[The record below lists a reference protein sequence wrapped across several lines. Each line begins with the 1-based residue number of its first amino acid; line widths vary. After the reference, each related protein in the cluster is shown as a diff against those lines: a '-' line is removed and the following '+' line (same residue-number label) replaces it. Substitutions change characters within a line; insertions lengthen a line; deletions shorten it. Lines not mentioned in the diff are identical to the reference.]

1 MNIVGYSFIIKRTT
15 RIKSKYDTYIYMQT
29 DSNSVV
35 QFDSLCLKLQLSLK
49 SLGERVFNTL
59 GRYVLFSLWN
69 HSTVFSSNVIYPRY
83 VWGHNFFKI
92 PLSIPDSRKSPLY
105 FKPPQ
110 SLHNI
115 YIIIYILFY
124 QTKTR
129 FKSNEVIYSPK
140 SLFKLCKLSNWN
152 SVIWTHCHSCI
163 IDVEFL
169 SLSLLVHIFLENE
182 VPILDRKVS

>member
-1 MNIVGYSFIIKRTT
+1 MFSLACEITPLFLAATLFIQGMYEVIIFLKFLFQYQTLENPRYISNPLKVFII
-15 RIKSKYDTYIYMQT
+15 Y
-29 DSNSVV
+29 
-35 QFDSLCLKLQLSLK
+35 
-49 SLGERVFNTL
+49 
-59 GRYVLFSLWN
+59 
-69 HSTVFSSNVIYPRY
+69 
-83 VWGHNFFKI
+83 
-92 PLSIPDSRKSPLY
+92 
-105 FKPPQ
+105 
-110 SLHNI
+110 I

-129 FKSNEVIYSPK
+129 FKSNEVIYSHK
-140 SLFKLCKLSNWN
+140 SLFELCKLSNWN

>member
-1 MNIVGYSFIIKRTT
+1 M
-15 RIKSKYDTYIYMQT
+15 
-29 DSNSVV
+29 
-35 QFDSLCLKLQLSLK
+35 
-49 SLGERVFNTL
+49 
-59 GRYVLFSLWN
+59 FSLACVI
-69 HSTVFSSNVIYPRY
+69 TPLFLAAMVFIQGMYEVII
-83 VWGHNFFKI
+83 FFKI

-124 QTKTR
+124 QSKTR
-129 FKSNEVIYSPK
+129 FKSNEVIYSHK

>member
-1 MNIVGYSFIIKRTT
+1 M
-15 RIKSKYDTYIYMQT
+15 
-29 DSNSVV
+29 
-35 QFDSLCLKLQLSLK
+35 
-49 SLGERVFNTL
+49 
-59 GRYVLFSLWN
+59 FSLAC
-69 HSTVFSSNVIYPRY
+69 VITPLFLAGTLFIQGMYEVRI
-83 VWGHNFFKI
+83 FFKI

-129 FKSNEVIYSPK
+129 FKSNEVIYSHK

-152 SVIWTHCHSCI
+152 SVIWTHCHSYI
-163 IDVEFL
+163 IDVEFP

>member
-1 MNIVGYSFIIKRTT
+1 M
-15 RIKSKYDTYIYMQT
+15 
-29 DSNSVV
+29 
-35 QFDSLCLKLQLSLK
+35 
-49 SLGERVFNTL
+49 
-59 GRYVLFSLWN
+59 FSLAC
-69 HSTVFSSNVIYPRY
+69 VITPLFLAAMLFIQGMYE
-83 VWGHNFFKI
+83 VIIFFKI

-129 FKSNEVIYSPK
+129 FKSNEVIYSHK

-152 SVIWTHCHSCI
+152 SVIWTRCHSCI

>member
-1 MNIVGYSFIIKRTT
+1 
-15 RIKSKYDTYIYMQT
+15 MQT

-35 QFDSLCLKLQLSLK
+35 QFDSLCLKLQLSLNY
-49 SLGERVFNTL
+49 LGERVFNTL
-59 GRYVLFSLWN
+59 GRYVLFSLCN

-129 FKSNEVIYSPK
+129 FKSNEVIYSHK

>member
-1 MNIVGYSFIIKRTT
+1 M
-15 RIKSKYDTYIYMQT
+15 
-29 DSNSVV
+29 
-35 QFDSLCLKLQLSLK
+35 
-49 SLGERVFNTL
+49 
-59 GRYVLFSLWN
+59 FSLAC
-69 HSTVFSSNVIYPRY
+69 VITPLFLAATLFVQGMYEVRI
-83 VWGHNFFKI
+83 FLKI

-115 YIIIYILFY
+115 YIIIYVLFY
-124 QTKTR
+124 QTQTR
-129 FKSNEVIYSPK
+129 FKSNEVIYSHK

-169 SLSLLVHIFLENE
+169 SLSLLVHIFLENK

>member
-1 MNIVGYSFIIKRTT
+1 M
-15 RIKSKYDTYIYMQT
+15 
-29 DSNSVV
+29 
-35 QFDSLCLKLQLSLK
+35 
-49 SLGERVFNTL
+49 
-59 GRYVLFSLWN
+59 FSLAC
-69 HSTVFSSNVIYPRY
+69 VITPLFLAAMLFIQGMYE
-83 VWGHNFFKI
+83 VIIFFKI

-129 FKSNEVIYSPK
+129 FKSNEVIYSHK

-152 SVIWTHCHSCI
+152 SVIWTAALPQLYNRC
-163 IDVEFL
+163 
-169 SLSLLVHIFLENE
+169 
-182 VPILDRKVS
+182 

>member
-1 MNIVGYSFIIKRTT
+1 M
-15 RIKSKYDTYIYMQT
+15 
-29 DSNSVV
+29 
-35 QFDSLCLKLQLSLK
+35 
-49 SLGERVFNTL
+49 
-59 GRYVLFSLWN
+59 FSLACVI
-69 HSTVFSSNVIYPRY
+69 TPLFLAAMVFIQGMYEVII
-83 VWGHNFFKI
+83 FFKI

-129 FKSNEVIYSPK
+129 FKSNEVIYSHK

>member
-1 MNIVGYSFIIKRTT
+1 M
-15 RIKSKYDTYIYMQT
+15 
-29 DSNSVV
+29 
-35 QFDSLCLKLQLSLK
+35 
-49 SLGERVFNTL
+49 
-59 GRYVLFSLWN
+59 FSLAC
-69 HSTVFSSNVIYPRY
+69 VITPLFLAATLFIQGMYE
-83 VWGHNFFKI
+83 VIIFFKI

-124 QTKTR
+124 QTQTR
-129 FKSNEVIYSPK
+129 FKSNEVIYSHK

-169 SLSLLVHIFLENE
+169 SLSLLVHIFLENK

>member
-1 MNIVGYSFIIKRTT
+1 M
-15 RIKSKYDTYIYMQT
+15 
-29 DSNSVV
+29 
-35 QFDSLCLKLQLSLK
+35 
-49 SLGERVFNTL
+49 
-59 GRYVLFSLWN
+59 FSLAC
-69 HSTVFSSNVIYPRY
+69 VITPLFLAAMLFIQGMYE
-83 VWGHNFFKI
+83 VIIFFKI

-129 FKSNEVIYSPK
+129 FKSNEVIYSHK

>member
-1 MNIVGYSFIIKRTT
+1 M
-15 RIKSKYDTYIYMQT
+15 
-29 DSNSVV
+29 
-35 QFDSLCLKLQLSLK
+35 
-49 SLGERVFNTL
+49 
-59 GRYVLFSLWN
+59 FSLAC
-69 HSTVFSSNVIYPRY
+69 VITPLFLAAMLFIQGMYE
-83 VWGHNFFKI
+83 VIIFFKI

-129 FKSNEVIYSPK
+129 FKSNEVIYSHK

-169 SLSLLVHIFLENE
+169 SSSLLVHIFLENE

>member
-1 MNIVGYSFIIKRTT
+1 M
-15 RIKSKYDTYIYMQT
+15 
-29 DSNSVV
+29 
-35 QFDSLCLKLQLSLK
+35 
-49 SLGERVFNTL
+49 
-59 GRYVLFSLWN
+59 FSLAC
-69 HSTVFSSNVIYPRY
+69 VITPLFLAATLFIQGMYE
-83 VWGHNFFKI
+83 VIIFFKI

-115 YIIIYILFY
+115 YIYIIIYILFY

-129 FKSNEVIYSPK
+129 FKSNEVIYSHK

>member
-1 MNIVGYSFIIKRTT
+1 M
-15 RIKSKYDTYIYMQT
+15 
-29 DSNSVV
+29 
-35 QFDSLCLKLQLSLK
+35 
-49 SLGERVFNTL
+49 
-59 GRYVLFSLWN
+59 FSLAC
-69 HSTVFSSNVIYPRY
+69 VITPLFLAAPLFIQGMYE
-83 VWGHNFFKI
+83 VIIFFKI

-129 FKSNEVIYSPK
+129 FKSNEVIYSHK

>member
-1 MNIVGYSFIIKRTT
+1 M
-15 RIKSKYDTYIYMQT
+15 
-29 DSNSVV
+29 
-35 QFDSLCLKLQLSLK
+35 
-49 SLGERVFNTL
+49 
-59 GRYVLFSLWN
+59 FSLAC
-69 HSTVFSSNVIYPRY
+69 VITPLFLAGTLFIQGMYEVRI
-83 VWGHNFFKI
+83 FFKI

-129 FKSNEVIYSPK
+129 FKSNEVIYSHK

-163 IDVEFL
+163 IDVESFHCLFL
-169 SLSLLVHIFLENE
+169 FIYFSKMRFRYWTEKCLKIT
-182 VPILDRKVS
+182 VPFIYIICNIIGSHLISK

>member
-1 MNIVGYSFIIKRTT
+1 M
-15 RIKSKYDTYIYMQT
+15 
-29 DSNSVV
+29 
-35 QFDSLCLKLQLSLK
+35 
-49 SLGERVFNTL
+49 
-59 GRYVLFSLWN
+59 FSLAC
-69 HSTVFSSNVIYPRY
+69 VITPLFLATTLFIQGMYE
-83 VWGHNFFKI
+83 VIIFFKI

-115 YIIIYILFY
+115 YIIIYVLFY

-129 FKSNEVIYSPK
+129 FKSNEVIYSHK

>member
-1 MNIVGYSFIIKRTT
+1 M
-15 RIKSKYDTYIYMQT
+15 
-29 DSNSVV
+29 
-35 QFDSLCLKLQLSLK
+35 
-49 SLGERVFNTL
+49 
-59 GRYVLFSLWN
+59 FSLACVV
-69 HSTVFSSNVIYPRY
+69 TPLILAATLFIQGMYEVII
-83 VWGHNFFKI
+83 FFKI

-124 QTKTR
+124 QSKTR
-129 FKSNEVIYSPK
+129 FKSNEVIYSHK

>member
-1 MNIVGYSFIIKRTT
+1 M
-15 RIKSKYDTYIYMQT
+15 
-29 DSNSVV
+29 
-35 QFDSLCLKLQLSLK
+35 
-49 SLGERVFNTL
+49 
-59 GRYVLFSLWN
+59 FSLAC
-69 HSTVFSSNVIYPRY
+69 VITPLFLATTLFIQGMYE
-83 VWGHNFFKI
+83 VIIFFKI

-129 FKSNEVIYSPK
+129 FKSNEVIYSHK

-152 SVIWTHCHSCI
+152 SVIWTQCHSYI
-163 IDVEFL
+163 IDVEFP